1 MNESNEEILSKK
13 FENIKIDKR
22 KSVVTVLASS
32 LLGIFGSAA
41 VNYMWSGWP
50 EDIVEFISR
59 SLKVGFVIFICMSI
73 YYLYR
78 WKECRD
84 DWIDIQSKQINI
96 LKEKL
101 RDKSNGCAINEGIEQ
116 NIIDFMRDIV
126 ENTDYVDAIQ
136 LHSYDIIPEGKNVII
151 PVQVEGQYLRQGK
164 RHYLNAISNYYEIDK
179 DIFTKFYSIRK
190 NLSDKSKPK
199 KEVLQDIENLTDDIS
214 KNKTEEHIEIYKLL
228 LCIKE
233 QIKEEIKEYLGND
246 DKSYEAKSDDT
257 ALQQL
262 AAALEE
268 NMDNGKRTGILGG
281 ILYSYGYPYEYKKR
295 NVLKE
300 KRKYYSLV
308 SDIELEKKNPVMITF
323 ILDTS
328 LTFEDDFKGIID
340 NILNQYKSSKKKFRV
355 GDEVGGEIV
364 S

>member
-1 MNESNEEILSKK
+1 M
-13 FENIKIDKR
+13 
-22 KSVVTVLASS
+22 
-32 LLGIFGSAA
+32 
-41 VNYMWSGWP
+41 
-50 EDIVEFISR
+50 
-59 SLKVGFVIFICMSI
+59 LKHS
-73 YYLYR
+73 
-78 WKECRD
+78 
-84 DWIDIQSKQINI
+84 

-101 RDKSNGCAINEGIEQ
+101 RDKSNGCAINEGIKQ
-116 NIIDFMRDIV
+116 NIIDFMCDIV

-179 DIFTKFYSIRK
+179 DIFKKFYLIRK
-190 NLSDKSKPK
+190 NLNDESKPK
-199 KEVLQDIENLTDDIS
+199 KEVLQDIEKLITDIS
-214 KNKTEEHIEIYKLL
+214 KNKSEEHIEIYKLL
-228 LCIKE
+228 LGIKE
-233 QIKEEIKEYLGND
+233 QIKEEIKKYVRD
-246 DKSYEAKSDDT
+246 DDISYETKLDDT

-262 AAALEE
+262 AVALEE
-268 NMDNGKRTGILGG
+268 NMDNSKRTGILGG
-281 ILYSYGYPYEYKKR
+281 VLYSYGYAYEYKKG
-295 NVLKE
+295 NMLKE

-340 NILNQYKSSKKKFRV
+340 NILNQYKSSKKKL
-355 GDEVGGEIV
+355 GVGGAIV

>member
-1 MNESNEEILSKK
+1 MNESNEEILNKTFDDIKK
-13 FENIKIDKR
+13 EQKNKILPSVENFLIGTLGGLLIDYMRNGWPSSENINGFILR
-22 KSVVTVLASS
+22 GIAGGFIVLA
-32 LLGIFGSAA
+32 F
-41 VNYMWSGWP
+41 Y
-50 EDIVEFISR
+50 IVR
-59 SLKVGFVIFICMSI
+59 MKKKC
-73 YYLYR
+73 YD
-78 WKECRD
+78 K
-84 DWIDIQSKQINI
+84 WIDTQDEQIEI
-96 LKEKL
+96 LKEEL
-101 RDKSNGCAINEGIEQ
+101 RGKSSSYAINEDIEQ
-116 NIIDFMRDIV
+116 NIIDFMCDIV
-126 ENTDYVDAIQ
+126 ENTDCVDAIQ

-151 PVQVEGQYLRQGK
+151 PVQIEGQYLRQGK

-281 ILYSYGYPYEYKKR
+281 ILYSYGYAYEYKKR

-340 NILNQYKSSKKKFRV
+340 NILNQYKSSKKKFGV